1 MCHQRQSYAAPGV
14 TMRYQGY
21 LAAALMFAGTCL
33 IGWTAVRGHMLWLD
47 EPVSAMMALRQ
58 GQSPGWLI
66 AAMQTISWPGGGPQ
80 RTPVVVAIALVRW
93 RWRGAAAGWALA
105 LAALI
110 SNWISGWLKLS
121 FARVRPDLVPHLDN
135 VAGSLSYPSGHAT
148 SVAVVYLA
156 FALLGPAEWR
166 GRLLGLAAL
175 LAFLTGLSR
184 IMLGVHYASDVVG
197 GWMLG
202 TAFALLAAELCRR
215 WSGSIP

>member
-1 MCHQRQSYAAPGV
+1 
-14 TMRYQGY
+14 MRYHGY
-21 LAAALMFAGTCL
+21 LAAALLFIGTCL
-33 IGWTAVRGHMLWLD
+33 IGWAAARGQRLWLD
-47 EPVSAMMALRQ
+47 APLSAALALRQ
-58 GQSPGWLI
+58 GQSPDWLI
-66 AAMQTISWPGGGPQ
+66 AAMQAISWPGGGPQ
-80 RTPVVVAIALVRW
+80 RTPIVVAIALGLW

-148 SVAVVYLA
+148 SAAAVYLA
-156 FALLGPAEWR
+156 FALLSPAQWR
-166 GRLLGLAAL
+166 GRMLAVAAL

-184 IMLGVHYASDVVG
+184 IMLGVHFASDVLG

-202 TAFALLAAELCRR
+202 TAFALLAHELCQR
-215 WSGSIP
+215 WSAVRP

>member
-1 MCHQRQSYAAPGV
+1 
-14 TMRYQGY
+14 MRYHGY
-21 LAAALMFAGTCL
+21 LAAALLFVGVGL
-33 IGWTAVRGHMLWLD
+33 IGWAAARGQLLWLD
-47 EPVSAMMALRQ
+47 GPLSAALALRQ
-58 GQSPGWLI
+58 GQSPDWLI
-66 AAMQTISWPGGGPQ
+66 AAMQAISWPGGGPQ
-80 RTPVVVAIALVRW
+80 RTPIVVAIALGLW
-93 RWRGAAAGWALA
+93 RWRGAAAGLALA

-148 SVAVVYLA
+148 SAAVVYLA
-156 FALLGPAEWR
+156 FALLSPAQWR
-166 GRLLGLAAL
+166 GRMLALAAL